1 MPAMIAECAQQIRDY
16 PKAVE
21 FFERSIDLAPTE
33 AWLYVTLA
41 QTRWLWTGDLAE
53 SRRVLESAPF
63 SAKGTRL
70 YYWDLTES
78 SRLGRNFD
86 AVLDIQEKALFDWY
100 DSQWFSFPKQLYIA
114 EAFDFLGETESA
126 QAGYAAAL
134 LELETALGERPADYR
149 VHSSLG
155 VVQAGLGRK
164 AEAIAAGKRAV
175 GMQPV
180 EKEAYIGPWLV
191 ENLALI
197 YTRVGEVE
205 LAIDELDYLLSI
217 PSKFSVS
224 VLRLDP
230 RWDPLRDHPRFQELL
245 EKYG

>member
-1 MPAMIAECAQQIRDY
+1 
-16 PKAVE
+16 
-21 FFERSIDLAPTE
+21 
-33 AWLYVTLA
+33 
-41 QTRWLWTGDLAE
+41 
-53 SRRVLESAPF
+53 
-63 SAKGTRL
+63 
-70 YYWDLTES
+70 
-78 SRLGRNFD
+78 
-86 AVLDIQEKALFDWY
+86 
-100 DSQWFSFPKQLYIA
+100 
-114 EAFDFLGETESA
+114 
-126 QAGYAAAL
+126 
-134 LELETALGERPADYR
+134 
-149 VHSSLG
+149 
-155 VVQAGLGRK
+155 
-164 AEAIAAGKRAV
+164 
-175 GMQPV
+175 MQPV